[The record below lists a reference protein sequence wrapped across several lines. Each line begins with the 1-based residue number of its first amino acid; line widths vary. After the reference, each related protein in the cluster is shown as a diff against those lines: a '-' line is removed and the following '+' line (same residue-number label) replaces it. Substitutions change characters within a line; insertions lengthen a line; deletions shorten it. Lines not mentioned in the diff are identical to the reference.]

1 MVGLSHLEGKMK
13 SFEQWLVENNFANTG
28 QTREEIASAI
38 MLELNIAEITKAVL
52 QNKVV
57 ANNLY
62 YDPMLYCQYK
72 KYVNSEERNEKEL
85 RSVRNAIEI
94 IKKLFAENAELRK
107 RLEN

>member
-1 MVGLSHLEGKMK
+1 MK

-38 MLELNIAEITKAVL
+38 LLELNIAEITKAVL

-62 YDPMLYCQYK
+62 YDPMLYRQYLK
-72 KYVNSEERNEKEL
+72 SEERNEKEL
-85 RSVRNAIEI
+85 RSIRNAIEI